1 MLTDGNSK
9 FTVCEA
15 RVLAPEV
22 PSKIV
27 SNGTDGTDGKTC
39 LQMVTASLPSV
50 KKGLS
55 TGGTLQNIV
64 ERYRWYGW

>member
-9 FTVCEA
+9 VTIGEA

-50 KKGLS
+50 KQGS
-55 TGGTLQNIV
+55 
-64 ERYRWYGW
+64 